1 MKSSIIKYGF
11 EALSSDRRRVV
22 TIGSF
27 DGVHE
32 GHRILLDHL
41 KAMAHR
47 LDAESVVVTFDPHPR
62 IAMGRDEG
70 MGLLTTVEERA
81 LLLEAEGID
90 HLVVAHFDEEF
101 RMQPYSDFVAN
112 SLVAKLGMCGMIVG
126 YNHRL
131 GRGSEGN
138 YERLVPMAD
147 SYKFE
152 LECVPQHRLDGAK
165 VSSTV
170 VREVISAGDM
180 ERVAELLGHRY
191 VVVGNSFNG
200 VVDVENR
207 YKILPPDGRYR
218 ATVEKSGIVHA
229 MEVDIQN
236 RRICSKEI
244 ADGAVVI
251 SL

>member
-11 EALSSDRRRVV
+11 EALSPDRRCVV

-41 KAMAHR
+41 KAMARR

-81 LLLEAEGID
+81 LLLASEGID

-101 RMQPYSDFVAN
+101 RQQPYTDFVVK
-112 SLVAKLGMCGMIVG
+112 SLVGGLGMQGMIVG

-138 YERLVPMAD
+138 YERLVPIAQEHN
-147 SYKFE
+147 FE
-152 LECVPQHRLDGAK
+152 LECVAQHRHDGEK

-170 VREVISAGDM
+170 VREVIATGDM
-180 ERVAELLGHRY
+180 RRVAELLGHSY
-191 VVVGNSFNG
+191 IIVGEVCSG
-200 VVDVENR
+200 VLEVKNPH
-207 YKILPPDGRYR
+207 KILPPDGRYL
-218 ATVEKSGIVHA
+218 ATIEQVGQSYA
-229 MEVDIQN
+229 TDITIEN
-236 RRICSKEI
+236 RRIALPEV
-244 ADGAVVI
+244 ADGEVI
-251 SL
+251 VRL